1 MFVLASDR
9 SSRISAINAVVV
21 PAERVSLTVR
31 IAAVA
36 IASHRR

>member
-1 MFVLASDR
+1 MP
-9 SSRISAINAVVV
+9 SRISAINAVVVSARV